1 MVKVVLQGD
10 LENLYRRDEISAVK
24 AMLNIL
30 RKACSAHMMECKRH
44 ERFESPG
51 EKRRR
56 KKQESIRERKK
67 NEAKAKRELGG

>member
-1 MVKVVLQGD
+1 MVKVVLSGE
-10 LENLYRRDEISAVK
+10 LENLYRREPMSAVK

-30 RKACSAHMMECKRH
+30 RKACSNHMIECKRH

-51 EKRRR
+51 EKKRR

-67 NEAKAKRELGG
+67 NVAKAKRELGG